1 MQLTWQERWLL
12 LQAFAVLP
20 LIAIGLHLMN
30 FQKLRS
36 LLLRFSP
43 VPVSVCGD
51 SALQLATS
59 ISRLVQAAASRMPF
73 TISCLVRS
81 TTLWWF
87 LRRQGIPSDMRI
99 GINQQQEGFHA
110 HAWVEINGVV
120 LNDRAD
126 IHEQYSAFE
135 QIPLQ
140 NGVEK
145 I

>member
-1 MQLTWQERWLL
+1 LTWQERWLL
-12 LQAFAVLP
+12 LQAFVFLP
-20 LIAIGLHLMN
+20 LIAAALHLMN
-30 FQKLRS
+30 YQRLRS

-43 VPVSVCGD
+43 VPD
-51 SALQLATS
+51 DIYEDAALHLATS
-59 ISRLVQAAASRMPF
+59 ISRLVQAATSRMPF

-87 LRRQGIPSDMRI
+87 LRRQRIPSDIRI
-99 GINQQQEGFHA
+99 GVNQQQDTFHA

-126 IHEQYSAFE
+126 IHEQYFAFE
-135 QIPLQ
+135 QISLQ